1 LRPQRLAQPKGKRMA
16 KDKDTQ
22 PEAPPQKPAGKK
34 GLIIGV
40 AVAGVVALAAGGG
53 GAWFFLHHKSD
64 EHAAQAQPK
73 AKPSAPIF
81 VTLEPFVVNMA
92 GEVQHFL
99 QLGIDL
105 RIADS
110 SVSEEIK
117 LHLPEIRNGVLL
129 LLSSKKVEDL
139 ASVEQ
144 KNRLRD
150 EIREAAN
157 KPLGIETLVPKPSET
172 AVGSAPPPSGAVAVK
187 AIETPKPVATIP
199 GSPAESGVLEVL
211 LTSFVIQ

>member
-1 LRPQRLAQPKGKRMA
+1 MA
-16 KDKDTQ
+16 KEKEAQ
-22 PEAPPQKPAGKK
+22 PEAPAPKPAGKK
-34 GLIIGV
+34 GLLIVV
-40 AVAGVVALAAGGG
+40 AAVVVALAAGGA

-64 EHAAQAQPK
+64 EHAIEAKPK
-73 AKPSAPIF
+73 APHLAPPIF

-99 QLGIDL
+99 QVGIDL
-105 RIADS
+105 RVADGA
-110 SVSEEIK
+110 VSEQIK
-117 LHLPEIRNGVLL
+117 EHLPEIRNGVLL

-139 ASVEQ
+139 ASMDQ

-157 KPLGIETLVPKPSET
+157 KPLGVETPASKPAETAPGGAAPTVGAAQAAEAPKPAAGTTRASQPE
-172 AVGSAPPPSGAVAVK
+172 G
-187 AIETPKPVATIP
+187 
-199 GSPAESGVLEVL
+199 GVLEVL